1 MLRSIP
7 TLILLTILPLSL
19 LTARNLANNILSRLF
34 LETSGVPITK
44 TSAELISEPKL
55 TTVVPKPKPR
65 TTKSPDTHLQ
75 LTTNI
80 ERSETATIKSPVRDD
95 TLDTDDS
102 ESVIDTYT
110 DKRKFWENVTKDKQ
124 DPIIKKR
131 YSLYEDTT
139 TEKIP
144 VTKRTSIHEVSIE
157 PPVPKPRIAL
167 QSSQSIPESK
177 EEVPMTFDEK
187 IEAEFAKPLSEY
199 QAAFVDHSTKS
210 TIKPPEKEEQKSD
223 SSESDQS
230 KSGYENTGYIS
241 DSGDVE
247 HYISDSEIEDRVPQI
262 RERQMSVF
270 QTPITTARKNI
281 YERSMSLPTE
291 DLYDLK
297 NILQRKQNYEQQ
309 IKKDMVDEE
318 LMTEIEE
325 ESSPERKALRIHPIQ
340 EEESSS
346 AKSIPDKDAAE
357 VTTVKDIAK
366 SFGETVKTTKIE
378 AKIQEKKVQQIE
390 EKPEAEERK
399 SVKDIAKSFESETF
413 IMGQKVM
420 STKHTITEEAKVER
434 DKSEEVQEIEK
445 VIQKPSTEQK
455 PTDKVDLTKYME
467 ESVDESTTDVT
478 MQDFETSEEL
488 GSKEIDEISTKKRV
502 ISDSASYDIQKG
514 ELTETLTTDS
524 ILLVSEKDLRT
535 SELHEESK
543 VGFKEDTSE
552 TDEKSEESKIT
563 YASDIDR
570 DSLVTKDIIDMLKRE
585 DHAEIMS
592 EEQEPS
598 LLEKQIPK
606 DVELDAD
613 LSEADQKSD
622 ASRVTYA
629 SDIEKDV
636 YRDDVEV
643 AHKFTD
649 EVKVSPID
657 YDKCNGRLDDA
668 SPVSQKDVV
677 TVEKAHK
684 PDETKILPREDSSTH
699 KPDIDSVTISA
710 TRKSDADSA
719 VEVETHKL
727 DVSSTHKLED
737 QVSVSQIIET
747 PKTHKESETGPRIQ
761 SSTESEQSVFSDHSI
776 DLGNANYKEDLTSK
790 PSDSMEVHVD
800 KSEIEDSEK
809 IADLEQDG
817 TDIETKS
824 LDSLNATEI
833 SPKTSFYTEDNIPE
847 ITISLSGKQRRIS
860 EESED
865 SEGKPPKKEEPRKV
879 IGKSD
884 SGSPIYQ
891 PEEHVQDTVWEVSVQ
906 SQEQP
911 LFEEKTS
918 ELPVAKIFHEKD
930 EELSG
935 SLHDESDLGSEIHQD
950 HSESSSD
957 KLKSD
962 SHSEIEKLILESL
975 HQQKIS
981 HEDAK
986 IIASELLQ
994 DIEAEIQKRQSA
1006 PQDVSGSPLI
1016 LQAGQTE
1023 VSEYLQQLAEAKG
1036 LDSREVQLVQSVL
1049 ARKQRQLGKLA
1060 RGDTQASSM
1069 EITDEDLRYS
1079 GAEVDYSPSGS
1090 RAHIL
1095 EEQIEHLEVE
1105 RIVERKLSRELGLTL
1120 GDTPIFGR
1128 SDDDADKPEEKYEE
1142 HKTEIDTKVTEKVQ
1156 SEKDKSETVT
1166 VVDNTTEAK
1175 IQETEKTKKTTET
1188 LVKEAG
1194 KIKEDNYISSKDAT
1208 ADILEDET
1216 VVSDITITISGT
1228 TSEDVCTEQ
1237 SHLDEKVEKE
1247 SKTTGKFESQEE
1259 TIKQDDKAHVEE
1271 TIKKSQEYQELSK
1284 EDVKATIDRSE
1295 ATKVSDDVVSTT
1307 SETHMHKKISSSS
1320 TIVDTSRT
1328 ESKTISSTVL
1338 TDISPDELESL
1349 KKNLSSEELKD
1360 IKAEVV
1366 KTVTKELKHT
1376 SSDDSK
1382 SSVDDIKSPDE
1393 QVSTSSSEKK
1403 GVADYKTEVVMRRS
1417 KARDTD
1423 TSSSSPVFKPDRKS
1437 GIDFEAYSSSGES
1450 HYQSFELDSGRSR
1463 PCSSDV
1469 EGLLAA
1475 GSSEYESALTSQEMS
1490 VGTHMTSYHTAVSS
1504 LSSKESMKSLDSE
1517 SSGNLASVEVS
1528 EASETLVPSDYDIA
1542 DMTGQ
1547 TLDDFSVDAPKQ
1559 QSTELSDS
1567 ELIFPDMQESI
1578 DVSEEDPDIKVPD
1591 DLPSKMKR
1599 SCEMTFQPEPKV
1611 LVPESPHS
1619 EIVQEIDER
1628 FGTSLDEGS
1637 VLSVSLSSTSSATAL
1652 RTVIEMAHE
1661 PEKHEGNLILSGAS
1675 DQLSFDDMGS
1685 KESLVPAMTQSV
1697 TDTSTST
1704 IPQSRDTRIESVTI
1718 TTSTVAEDGIQSVS
1732 TQVTSQSHSPD
1743 LDQIED
1749 LKFKEEPF
1757 DPKKRGHR
1765 RCESTISSNLMSS
1778 ISTDIERKIHTDLTD
1793 GDKYMS
1799 IKEGKSDEKKDVDE
1813 TEKDQDQDADQVFH
1827 KELQGRYVDGE
1838 YDLDAKENDVFDL
1851 SRPQSQVSK
1860 SDSERERITS
1870 TAFSD
1875 DRPDS
1880 ELGELAKQ
1888 CSSSEAVSDPIERPL
1903 TPEPC
1908 EPCDECE
1915 IKDDT
1920 PEFSSEAQASVGELE
1935 QEYSSAI
1942 ARSQEIS
1949 EIKKQILAEVA
1960 SDKHTH
1966 PKDIFDKRDS
1976 HGKLSSTSSEKSSFE
1991 DAEAEAVFGM
2001 VAHVSPA
2008 HKMKQICPILEDE
2021 DAEKHELETRERA
2034 QKEFE
2039 KRRAQYR
2046 DQSPGAI
2053 PDIKVTQHMAPLV
2066 DRGFRYPDLELEKK
2080 DEKTEEI
2087 QKSTPQTPASSKSSE
2102 STDQG
2107 REYNVEEPIF
2117 TVPEEPEDLV
2127 ALEEKSEAK
2136 PQTASKSPESA
2147 EKPAA
2152 EPERDIA
2159 SPTESPNSD
2168 SFEMLEKPDLID
2180 DFVVIE
2186 EVGKEASE
2194 MDLEGKSVK
2203 ISSRKYVKR
2212 HDQEVEEYLVK
2223 SAPSPTT
2230 KMTDIKYY
2238 PDGSSSEELG
2248 FDFEESPPQPSDQSS
2263 TAPGKSPRDYI
2274 YEYDKELEANR
2285 KWIEQQFQGSQAA
2298 MIAAGYGY
2306 EMEFERGPLEDIKEE
2321 DINDFDSSRIGS
2333 LSSQK
2338 ESGGSL
2344 GSVKD
2349 SYSSTPEYDVLAG
2362 RKYFTR
2368 SGDHDDVSMSSLQ
2381 EFENLE
2387 RAMSL
2392 EHRRC
2397 LAGSQDSSSNGSF
2410 KNRFYVGR
2418 SGQGDDVSVSSL
2430 KEFEGLEKA
2439 CIAAHKIEIKV
2450 KEEEAML
2457 SQIEEG
2463 QESIASESE
2472 SCETV
2477 SGTDKKLIPDSD
2489 DEDYEKRMFEI
2500 DEIIRQAQSNVE
2512 RFIEVEKTES
2522 LGRGDSFEEV
2532 AKVPDLD
2539 LDTPI
2544 TRSATK
2550 VQWAQ
2555 ADDVM
2560 ATSTDSLDL
2569 KADKPSHHDS
2579 TDSLDQKTTAADIM
2593 TASTDSIE
2601 FQAQKCKDAITS
2613 DSIEIRDGDKSYMIT
2628 SDSLEMVTG
2637 SQANIVTSDSIDEDG
2652 SRIGIH
2658 DQSSSSTGKD
2668 FSSSVKDDIGDIAQ
2682 ARQTSEYMLGSTD
2695 SIASTSTAT
2704 HATYQ
2709 YESDSIYSGSHTS
2722 GGSNTMVSSTETIEP
2737 SQFRDQA
2744 EGSEA
2749 FKRPW
2754 FDEDQYL
2761 REGMQPYV
2769 TEIIEPCDDEDGYS
2783 HTVHRQIQLP
2793 PEVSKV
2799 TFSGPDAEEQMRKFM
2814 EKFDNVVE
2822 EHETEEIDE
2831 FGNKHVKRIVQKRFI
2846 IMDDKP
2852 DSDKAQI
2859 TKTVTDDQGS
2869 RTIFTQQFNT
2879 RQTHRM
2885 PRTEETTGWSL
2896 NP

>member
-1 MLRSIP
+1 MI
-7 TLILLTILPLSL
+7 T
-19 LTARNLANNILSRLF
+19 
-34 LETSGVPITK
+34 ET
-44 TSAELISEPKL
+44 KL
-55 TTVVPKPKPR
+55 TPVVPKPKPR
-65 TTKSPDTHLQ
+65 VTKSPETHLH

-80 ERSETATIKSPVRDD
+80 ERTEPISIKSPVRDD

-102 ESVIDTYT
+102 ESLTDTYT
-110 DKRKFWENVTKDKQ
+110 DKKKFWESVTKDAKH

-131 YSLYEDTT
+131 YSLYEDTP
-139 TEKIP
+139 TEKI
-144 VTKRTSIHEVSIE
+144 TIAKRTSIHEVSVE
-157 PPVPKPRIAL
+157 PPVPKPRIGL
-167 QSSQSIPESK
+167 QSSQSIPEGK

-199 QAAFVDHSTKS
+199 QAAFVDHSVKITK
-210 TIKPPEKEEQKSD
+210 TIEQEEQKLDKSD
-223 SSESDQS
+223 SSESDHDQS
-230 KSGYENTGYIS
+230 KSGGYENTGYIS

-270 QTPITTARKNI
+270 QTPTTAARKNI

-297 NILQRKQNYEQQ
+297 NVLQRKQYYEQQ
-309 IKKDMVDEE
+309 IRKEMVEE
-318 LMTEIEE
+318 QLMTELEE
-325 ESSPERKALRIHPIQ
+325 ESSPERKNLGIISIQ
-340 EEESSS
+340 EEEPTGARS
-346 AKSIPDKDAAE
+346 APEKETPEAA
-357 VTTVKDIAK
+357 TVIDIAK
-366 SFGETVKTTKIE
+366 SFGQTIKATTKVDTKLQD
-378 AKIQEKKVQQIE
+378 AEKKTQKVAD
-390 EKPEAEERK
+390 KSDVEERK
-399 SVKDIAKSFESETF
+399 SVKDIAKSFETETF
-413 IMGQKVM
+413 IMGQKVLP
-420 STKHTITEEAKVER
+420 TKHAKQEEKMEEITEKEKI
-434 DKSEEVQEIEK
+434 EVVRE
-445 VIQKPSTEQK
+445 
-455 PTDKVDLTKYME
+455 TDKIVQKQTERTELTKYME
-467 ESVDESTTDVT
+467 ESVDESTTDIT

-488 GSKEIDEISTKKRV
+488 GSKETDEISTKKHV
-502 ISDSASYDIQKG
+502 IVDSASYDIRKD

-524 ILLVSEKDLRT
+524 MLLVSEKDLKT
-535 SELHEESK
+535 SEVQEASK
-543 VGFKEDTSE
+543 IEYKEDTSE

-585 DHAEIMS
+585 DRAETLS

-598 LLEKQIPK
+598 LMEKHIQK
-606 DVELDAD
+606 DAELDAD
-613 LSEADQKSD
+613 LSETDQKSD

-629 SDIEKDV
+629 SDIEKDI
-636 YRDDVEV
+636 YKEDTESREKYDELS
-643 AHKFTD
+643 HKFT
-649 EVKVSPID
+649 EVEEEVEESFKEPID
-657 YDKCNGRLDDA
+657 YDKCNGGLDDV
-668 SPVSQKDVV
+668 SPLQETDSYKDVV

-684 PDETKILPREDSSTH
+684 PDKTKDLPREDSLTH
-699 KPDIDSVTISA
+699 KPDIDSTTLSTVHKIELEDTA
-710 TRKSDADSA
+710 
-719 VEVETHKL
+719 EVETHKL
-727 DVSSTHKLED
+727 DVSSTHKVED
-737 QVSVSQIIET
+737 QTSVSQITEI
-747 PKTHKESETGPRIQ
+747 PKTHKEPDSGPRIQ

-809 IADLEQDG
+809 IADLEQDA

-865 SEGKPPKKEEPRKV
+865 SEEKPPKKEIRRKT
-879 IGKSD
+879 IGKSE

-891 PEEHVQDTVWEVSVQ
+891 PEEHIQDTVWEVSVQ
-906 SQEQP
+906 SQEQTI
-911 LFEEKTS
+911 FDERAS
-918 ELPVAKIFHEKD
+918 DLPVTKMSVEKD
-930 EELSG
+930 DDLSS

-950 HSESSSD
+950 HSESASSE

-986 IIASELLQ
+986 VIASELLQ
-994 DIEAEIQKRQSA
+994 DIEAEIQKRHST
-1006 PQDVSGSPLI
+1006 PDVNEPPII
-1016 LQAGQTE
+1016 LQGAQIE
-1023 VSEYLQQLAEAKG
+1023 VSEYLKQLADAKG

-1049 ARKQRQLGKLA
+1049 ARKQRQLGKLS

-1120 GDTPIFGR
+1120 GDTSFLGKADF
-1128 SDDDADKPEEKYEE
+1128 SGKSSEDDKYEE
-1142 HKTEIDTKVTEKVQ
+1142 HKTEIDTKVSEKVK
-1156 SEKDKSETVT
+1156 SEKEKSEHIART
-1166 VVDNTTEAK
+1166 DDSTEAR
-1175 IQETEKTKKTTET
+1175 IIETEKTEKTTET
-1188 LVKEAG
+1188 FVKESE
-1194 KIKEDNYISSKDAT
+1194 KVQEDKYASSKTAT
-1208 ADILEDET
+1208 ADVKDDET
-1216 VVSDITITISGT
+1216 VISDIKITISET
-1228 TSEDVCTEQ
+1228 ASDDFSVEK
-1237 SHLDEKVEKE
+1237 SRLDEKQEKEIKTVGKYESEEKILQEVEKGE
-1247 SKTTGKFESQEE
+1247 IDQ
-1259 TIKQDDKAHVEE
+1259 
-1271 TIKKSQEYQELSK
+1271 TIKKLQEYTEDSK
-1284 EDVKATIDRSE
+1284 EDVAATIDKIE
-1295 ATKVSDDVVSTT
+1295 ETKVSDDIVSTV
-1307 SETHMHKKISSSS
+1307 SETSMHKKISSSS
-1320 TIVDTSRT
+1320 VIVDTSHI

-1338 TDISPDELESL
+1338 TDISPEELEKF
-1349 KKNLSSEELKD
+1349 KKTLDDDEFKDIKSDTVKSMSEELKQ
-1360 IKAEVV
+1360 
-1366 KTVTKELKHT
+1366 T

-1382 SSVDDIKSPDE
+1382 SSQDEMKSPEE
-1393 QVSTSSSEKK
+1393 QISTSSSDRK
-1403 GVADYKTEVVMRRS
+1403 GIPEVVMRRA

-1423 TSSSSPVFKPDRKS
+1423 TSSSSPVFKQDRKS

-1469 EGLLAA
+1469 EGLIAA
-1475 GSSEYESALTSQEMS
+1475 GSSEYESAQDYS
-1490 VGTHMTSYHTAVSS
+1490 VPTHLTSYHTAVSS

-1528 EASETLVPSDYDIA
+1528 EASETLVPSEYDIG

-1547 TLDDFSVDAPKQ
+1547 TLDDFSVDRLPKR

-1567 ELIFPDMQESI
+1567 ELIFPDMHESL
-1578 DVSEEDPDIKVPD
+1578 DVSEDDVDVKVAD
-1591 DLPSKMKR
+1591 DVPSKMKR
-1599 SCEMTFQPEPKV
+1599 SYEMTFQPEPKI
-1611 LVPESPHS
+1611 LAPESPHS
-1619 EIVQEIDER
+1619 EIVQEMDER

-1652 RTVIEMAHE
+1652 RTVIEMSHGE
-1661 PEKHEGNLILSGAS
+1661 IDKPESGLVFSGTPDLLSY
-1675 DQLSFDDMGS
+1675 DDMGS
-1685 KESLVPAMTQSV
+1685 RENLFPTVTQSM
-1697 TDTSTST
+1697 TETSTST
-1704 IPQSRDTRIESVTI
+1704 QSQPHDARIGSVTI
-1718 TTSTVAEDGIQSVS
+1718 TTSTVAENGIQSVS
-1732 TQVTSQSHSPD
+1732 TQVTSETHSPE
-1743 LDQIED
+1743 LDQIDD

-1765 RCESTISSNLMSS
+1765 RCESTICSNLMSS
-1778 ISTDIERKIHTDLTD
+1778 ISTDIERKLHTDLTET
-1793 GDKYMS
+1793 DKYMS
-1799 IKEGKSDEKKDVDE
+1799 VKEGKSDEKKDVDE
-1813 TEKDQDQDADQVFH
+1813 TEKDGYQEPEVDHMSH
-1827 KELQGRYVDGE
+1827 KNLRDTD
-1838 YDLDAKENDVFDL
+1838 YDLDEKENDVFDL
-1851 SRPQSQVSK
+1851 SRPQSQV

-1880 ELGELAKQ
+1880 ELAELSKQ
-1888 CSSSEAVSDPIERPL
+1888 CSSSEAVSDPIERPV

-1908 EPCDECE
+1908 EPCDEYE

-1942 ARSQEIS
+1942 IRSQEIS

-1960 SDKHTH
+1960 SDKHVH
-1966 PKDIFDKRDS
+1966 KDIFDKRDS

-2021 DAEKHELETRERA
+2021 DAEKHELETRERT
-2034 QKEFE
+2034 QKEYE
-2039 KRRAQYR
+2039 KRRSQYR
-2046 DQSPGAI
+2046 DQSPGSI

-2066 DRGFRYPDLELEKK
+2066 DRGFRYPDLELEEK
-2080 DEKTEEI
+2080 DEKGDEI
-2087 QKSTPQTPASSKSSE
+2087 QKSTPETPASSRSSE

-2107 REYNVEEPIF
+2107 REYNVEEPCF
-2117 TVPEEPEDLV
+2117 TVPEEPEDAA
-2127 ALEEKSEAK
+2127 ALEESKSEIA
-2136 PQTASKSPESA
+2136 TVI
-2147 EKPAA
+2147 EKTIS
-2152 EPERDIA
+2152 EPDKDLA

-2194 MDLEGKSVK
+2194 MDMEGKSVR
-2203 ISSRKYVKR
+2203 ISSKKFVRR

-2223 SAPSPTT
+2223 SAPTTTT

-2248 FDFEESPPQPSDQSS
+2248 FDFEDSPPQPGDQASA
-2263 TAPGKSPRDYI
+2263 TPGKSPRDYV

-2368 SGDHDDVSMSSLQ
+2368 SGEHDDVSMSSLQ

-2392 EHRRC
+2392 ENRRC
-2397 LAGSQDSSSNGSF
+2397 ITGSQDSSSNGSF
-2410 KNRFYVGR
+2410 KSRFFAGR
-2418 SGQGDDVSVSSL
+2418 SGQGDDISVSSL

-2439 CIAAHKIEIKV
+2439 CIAAHTIEVKV

-2500 DEIIRQAQSNVE
+2500 DEIIKQAQSNVE
-2512 RFIEVEKTES
+2512 RFVEVEKTES

-2544 TRSATK
+2544 TRTVTK
-2550 VQWAQ
+2550 IQWAQ

-2569 KADKPSHHDS
+2569 KVDKPSHHDS

-2601 FQAQKCKDAITS
+2601 FQAQKSKDAITS
-2613 DSIEIRDGDKSYMIT
+2613 DSIEIRDGDRSYMIT

-2637 SQANIVTSDSIDEDG
+2637 SQANIVTCDSIDEDG
-2652 SRIGIH
+2652 SRIGVH

-2668 FSSSVKDDIGDIAQ
+2668 FSSSVKEDVGDVAEGRQ
-2682 ARQTSEYMLGSTD
+2682 AGEYMLGSTD

-2709 YESDSIYSGSHTS
+2709 YETDSIYSGSHTS
-2722 GGSNTMVSSTETIEP
+2722 GGSNTMISSTETIEP
-2737 SQFRDQA
+2737 SQFRDA
-2744 EGSEA
+2744 SDNSDA
-2749 FKRPW
+2749 FKRAW
-2754 FDEDQYL
+2754 FDDDQYL

-2769 TEIIEPCDDEDGYS
+2769 TEIIEPCDDEDGTYS

-2831 FGNKHVKRIVQKRFI
+2831 HGNKHIKRVVQKRFI
-2846 IMDDKP
+2846 IMDEKP
-2852 DSDKAQI
+2852 SQLPREQTDEECHRTRI
-2859 TKTVTDDQGS
+2859 TRTVTDDQGS
-2869 RTIFTQQFNT
+2869 RTIFTQQFDT
-2879 RQTHRM
+2879 RQVQRS
-2885 PRTEETTGWSL
+2885 PVSDEASGWSL

>member
-1 MLRSIP
+1 M
-7 TLILLTILPLSL
+7 
-19 LTARNLANNILSRLF
+19 
-34 LETSGVPITK
+34 TSE
-44 TSAELISEPKL
+44 SKL
-55 TTVVPKPKPR
+55 TPAIVPKPKPR
-65 TTKSPDTHLQ
+65 VTKSPDTHLQ
-75 LTTNI
+75 LTTTNI
-80 ERSETATIKSPVRDD
+80 EKTEPLSIKSPVRDD
-95 TLDTDDS
+95 TLDTDES
-102 ESVIDTYT
+102 ESLTDTYS
-110 DKRKFWENVTKDKQ
+110 DKKKFWENVSKDSKI
-124 DPIIKKR
+124 DPKIKKR
-131 YSLYEDTT
+131 YSLYEDTS
-139 TEKIP
+139 TEKITL
-144 VTKRTSIHEVSIE
+144 TKRTSIHEVLVE
-157 PPVPKPRIAL
+157 PPVPKPRVGL
-167 QSSQSIPESK
+167 QSSQSIPETK

-199 QAAFVDHSTKS
+199 QSAFVDHSAKVPTKAKDD
-210 TIKPPEKEEQKSD
+210 TVPPLDKSD
-223 SSESDQS
+223 SSESEQDQS
-230 KSGYENTGYIS
+230 KSTGYENTGYIS

-270 QTPITTARKNI
+270 QPATTARKSI

-297 NILQRKQNYEQQ
+297 NVLQRKQCYEQQ
-309 IKKDMVDEE
+309 IKREMIGQELTEYDEQPSPE
-318 LMTEIEE
+318 KKAFDIAPIEE
-325 ESSPERKALRIHPIQ
+325 EEPAGAKGFPEKETPEA
-340 EEESSS
+340 
-346 AKSIPDKDAAE
+346 
-357 VTTVKDIAK
+357 TTVKDIAK
-366 SFGETVKTTKIE
+366 SFGPTVKTTKSDVPTKVTDT
-378 AKIQEKKVQQIE
+378 AKQIVE
-390 EKPEAEERK
+390 DKTDKEERK
-399 SVKDIAKSFESETF
+399 SVKDIAKSFEAETF
-413 IMGQKVM
+413 IMGQKIM
-420 STKHTITEEAKVER
+420 PAKHVKTEEKKGEI
-434 DKSEEVQEIEK
+434 IEK
-445 VIQKPSTEQK
+445 DKIEAVREAEKLAQKPSIEHK
-455 PTDKVDLTKYME
+455 PTEKVDLTKYME

-488 GSKEIDEISTKKRV
+488 GSKETDEISTRKHV
-502 ISDSASYDIQKG
+502 VLDSASYDLRRD
-514 ELTETLTTDS
+514 EVTDTLTTDS
-524 ILLVSEKDLRT
+524 MLLVSEKDLRT
-535 SELHEESK
+535 SELRESGK
-543 VGFKEDTSE
+543 IEYKDTSE
-552 TDEKSEESKIT
+552 ADEKSEESKLT

-570 DSLVTKDIIDMLKRE
+570 DSLVTKDIIDMLKQE
-585 DHAEIMS
+585 DHTETLS
-592 EEQEPS
+592 EEREPS
-598 LLEKQIPK
+598 LLEKHTQK
-606 DVELDAD
+606 DTEMDAD

-622 ASRVTYA
+622 ASRITYA

-636 YRDDVEV
+636 YRDDLTEEV
-643 AHKFTD
+643 
-649 EVKVSPID
+649 VKEKEGGQQLTMD
-657 YDKCNGRLDDA
+657 YDQYNGGLEDSVFPTDVQVDKDKVIQ
-668 SPVSQKDVV
+668 PQKD
-677 TVEKAHK
+677 K
-684 PDETKILPREDSSTH
+684 PDKSKDLPREDISTH
-699 KPDIDSVTISA
+699 KPTLDTTTISA
-710 TRKSDADSA
+710 VTA
-719 VEVETHKL
+719 EIETHKL
-727 DVSSTHKLED
+727 DTSPTHKAED
-737 QVSVSQIIET
+737 QVPSSQISET
-747 PKTHKESETGPRIQ
+747 PTHKELDTGPRVQ
-761 SSTESEQSVFSDHSI
+761 SSTESEQSVFSDHSL

-809 IADLEQDG
+809 IADLDQDA
-817 TDIETKS
+817 TDVETKS

-865 SEGKPPKKEEPRKV
+865 SEEKAVKKEATKEV
-879 IGKSD
+879 IGKSG
-884 SGSPIYQ
+884 SGTPIHQ
-891 PEEHVQDTVWEVSVQ
+891 PEEHIQDTVWEVSVQ
-906 SQEQP
+906 SQDQP
-911 LFEEKTS
+911 IFEERTS
-918 ELPVAKIFHEKD
+918 EIPPTKGHAEKD
-930 EELSG
+930 DDLSS

-950 HSESSSD
+950 HSADLLSESVASD
-957 KLKSD
+957 KIKSD

-1006 PQDVSGSPLI
+1006 TTEVGEPIAHEGPQI
-1016 LQAGQTE
+1016 E
-1023 VSEYLQQLAEAKG
+1023 VSEYLKQLAEAKG

-1049 ARKQRQLGKLA
+1049 ARKQRQIGKLS

-1069 EITDEDLRYS
+1069 EITDEDLKYS
-1079 GAEVDYSPSGS
+1079 GAEVDLSPSAS
-1090 RAHIL
+1090 RANIL

-1105 RIVERKLSRELGLTL
+1105 RIVERKLSRELGLTF
-1120 GDTPIFGR
+1120 GEPPIFGKPGEKQYH
-1128 SDDDADKPEEKYEE
+1128 DDKYGE
-1142 HKTEIDTKVTEKVQ
+1142 HKTEIDTKVTEKVK
-1156 SEKDKSETVT
+1156 SEKERSEETAKIK
-1166 VVDNTTEAK
+1166 DTTEAK
-1175 IQETEKTKKTTET
+1175 IHEVEKTETTTET
-1188 LVKEAG
+1188 L
-1194 KIKEDNYISSKDAT
+1194 IKESDEVKKDKFASKKDAT
-1208 ADILEDET
+1208 ADIKEDET
-1216 VVSDITITISGT
+1216 VISDIKITISET
-1228 TSEDVCTEQ
+1228 KTDAVSTEKTR
-1237 SHLDEKVEKE
+1237 LDEKEEKE
-1247 SKTTGKFESQEE
+1247 RKTIGKYESEEKIMTETETGEIDQE
-1259 TIKQDDKAHVEE
+1259 IKS
-1271 TIKKSQEYQELSK
+1271 SQEYKEDTK
-1284 EDVKATIDRSE
+1284 EDVTATIDRIE
-1295 ATKVSDDVVSTT
+1295 ETKITDGVISTV
-1307 SETHMHKKISSSS
+1307 SETAMHKKISSSS
-1320 TIVDTSRT
+1320 VIVDTSHT
-1328 ESKTISSTVL
+1328 ESKTISSTVIA
-1338 TDISPDELESL
+1338 DILPEELESL
-1349 KKNLSSEELKD
+1349 KTGLSPDELKD
-1360 IKAEVV
+1360 FMKSEVT
-1366 KTVTKELKHT
+1366 KTVSEETKQT

-1382 SSVDDIKSPDE
+1382 SSQDELKSPDE
-1393 QVSTSSSEKK
+1393 QISTSSSDKRSIPDAK
-1403 GVADYKTEVVMRRS
+1403 IEVVMRKPRT
-1417 KARDTD
+1417 RDTD
-1423 TSSSSPVFKPDRKS
+1423 TSSSSPVFKQDRKS

-1469 EGLLAA
+1469 EGLIAA
-1475 GSSEYESALTSQEMS
+1475 GSSEYESALTSQDIS
-1490 VGTHMTSYHTAVSS
+1490 ATTHLTSYHTAVSS

-1528 EASETLVPSDYDIA
+1528 EASETLVASEYDIG
-1542 DMTGQ
+1542 DVTGQ
-1547 TLDDFSVDAPKQ
+1547 TLDDFSVDRMPKR

-1567 ELIFPDMQESI
+1567 ELIYPDLQESL
-1578 DVSEEDPDIKVPD
+1578 DVSEEDGDVKVSD

-1599 SCEMTFQPEPKV
+1599 SYEMTFQPEPKI
-1611 LVPESPHS
+1611 LVPGSPHS

-1652 RTVIEMAHE
+1652 RTVIEMSPID
-1661 PEKHEGNLILSGAS
+1661 PEKVESSVVALPADYYSHSDMDSTECLIP
-1675 DQLSFDDMGS
+1675 
-1685 KESLVPAMTQSV
+1685 SLGQSV
-1697 TDTSTST
+1697 TETSTST
-1704 IPQSRDTRIESVTI
+1704 LTQAHDTRVGSVTI
-1718 TTSTVAEDGIQSVS
+1718 TTSSIAENGIQSVC
-1732 TQVTSQSHSPD
+1732 TQVTSESHSPE
-1743 LDQIED
+1743 LDQLEELKIKED
-1749 LKFKEEPF
+1749 TF

-1765 RCESTISSNLMSS
+1765 RCESTVSSNI
-1778 ISTDIERKIHTDLTD
+1778 ISDIVERKIHSDFAE

-1799 IKEGKSDEKKDVDE
+1799 VKEGKSDEKKDVDE
-1813 TEKDQDQDADQVFH
+1813 TEKDDYLDTDADQIY
-1827 KELQGRYVDGE
+1827 QRDSRDGRYIDTD
-1838 YDLDAKENDVFDL
+1838 YDLEGKENDVFDF

-1880 ELGELAKQ
+1880 ELAELAKQ
-1888 CSSSEAVSDPIERPL
+1888 CSSSEAVSDPIERPV

-1908 EPCDECE
+1908 EPCDEYE

-1960 SDKHTH
+1960 SDKHVH
-1966 PKDIFDKRDS
+1966 KEIFDKRDS

-2008 HKMKQICPILEDE
+2008 HKIKQICPILEDE

-2034 QKEFE
+2034 QKEYE
-2039 KRRAQYR
+2039 KRRTQYR

-2080 DEKTEEI
+2080 DEED
-2087 QKSTPQTPASSKSSE
+2087 QKSIAEAPESSKTAKSA
-2102 STDQG
+2102 DQVG
-2107 REYNVEEPIF
+2107 KVEEPAVTAPEVPAVVTVSKEKEEKVF
-2117 TVPEEPEDLV
+2117 TETKSVVVEKTEPEKEV
-2127 ALEEKSEAK
+2127 
-2136 PQTASKSPESA
+2136 
-2147 EKPAA
+2147 
-2152 EPERDIA
+2152 A

-2194 MDLEGKSVK
+2194 MDMEGKSVK
-2203 ISSRKYVKR
+2203 ISSRKYVRR

-2223 SAPSPTT
+2223 SAPSPST

-2248 FDFEESPPQPSDQSS
+2248 FDFEESPPQPSDKAA
-2263 TAPGKSPRDYI
+2263 TAPGKSPRDYV

-2368 SGDHDDVSMSSLQ
+2368 SGEHDDVSMSSLQ

-2397 LAGSQDSSSNGSF
+2397 IAGSQDSSSNGSF
-2410 KNRFYVGR
+2410 KNRFYAGK

-2439 CIAAHKIEIKV
+2439 CIAAHKIEVKV

-2457 SQIEEG
+2457 SQIDEG

-2500 DEIIRQAQSNVE
+2500 EEIIRQAQSNVE
-2512 RFIEVEKTES
+2512 RFTEVEKTES

-2544 TRSATK
+2544 SRTATK

-2569 KADKPSHHDS
+2569 KPDKPSHHDS

-2601 FQAQKCKDAITS
+2601 FQAQKCKDAVTS
-2613 DSIEIRDGDKSYMIT
+2613 DSIEIRDGDRSYMIT

-2637 SQANIVTSDSIDEDG
+2637 SQANVVTCDSIDEDG
-2652 SRIGIH
+2652 SRIGGH

-2668 FSSSVKDDIGDIAQ
+2668 FSSSVKEDAGDVGES
-2682 ARQTSEYMLGSTD
+2682 RHPGEYMLGSTD

-2709 YESDSIYSGSHTS
+2709 YETDSVYSGSHTS
-2722 GGSNTMVSSTETIEP
+2722 GGSNTMVSSTETIEA
-2737 SQFRDQA
+2737 SQYRDPTDTA
-2744 EGSEA
+2744 SEA
-2749 FKRPW
+2749 FKGVW

-2769 TEIIEPCDDEDGYS
+2769 TEIIEPCDEEDGAYS

-2799 TFSGPDAEEQMRKFM
+2799 TFTGPDAEEQMRKFM
-2814 EKFDNVVE
+2814 EKYDNVVE

-2831 FGNKHVKRIVQKRFI
+2831 HGNKHIKRVVQKRFV

-2852 DSDKAQI
+2852 EHWQSEQETCKTQI
-2859 TKTVTDDQGS
+2859 TRTVTDEQGAT
-2869 RTIFTQQFNT
+2869 RTTFTQQFDPRQMQRIT
-2879 RQTHRM
+2879 RA
-2885 PRTEETTGWSL
+2885 EETTGWSL